1 MNGTQN
7 WCRCAL
13 EQSEMHSNRSNA
25 PAWQHSS
32 SHNSL
37 LQPQPRYNSGTPAY
51 SSHKRA
57 ATHAL
62 RNALRRSPLGTRSHL
77 SPNATCAHASCLPTK
92 EDLHHSASSK
102 KASAGRTAPW
112 LAATPRGERGQRSGY
127 TRLVDTTKVIHKHKA
142 EPSMHNENR
151 RKSSNC

>member
-1 MNGTQN
+1 MARRSGAGVRWSRVRCTQTAVM
-7 WCRCAL
+7 RQHGSIAL
-13 EQSEMHSNRSNA
+13 A
-25 PAWQHSS
+25 TTVCS
-32 SHNSL
+32 SH
-37 LQPQPRYNSGTPAY
+37 NSGTPAY

-102 KASAGRTAPW
+102 KASAGRKAPW